1 MIHDNISS
9 FSSVRVTSREEEV
22 LQHLS
27 QGLTSKQ
34 IGTRLHISSLTVD
47 KHKKNLLDKFQAK
60 SSAQLIYLSIRQGHL
75 PLEWRDSFL

>member
-1 MIHDNISS
+1 MRHSNIHSY
-9 FSSVRVTSREEEV
+9 SSVHVTSREEEV

-34 IGTRLHISSLTVD
+34 IGAQLHISSLTVD